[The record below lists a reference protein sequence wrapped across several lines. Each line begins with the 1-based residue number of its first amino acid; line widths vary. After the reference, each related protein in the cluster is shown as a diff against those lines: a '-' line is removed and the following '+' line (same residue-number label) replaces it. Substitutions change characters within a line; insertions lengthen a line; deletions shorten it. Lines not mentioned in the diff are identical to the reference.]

1 MKTNNLTISN
11 ESKLTIFGGVNVIES
26 DDLLFEV
33 ADKFVQLSE
42 KHSFNYVFKASFDKA
57 NRSSLDSFRGPG
69 MEKGLES
76 LQKVKDKF
84 NVPIITD
91 IHEPGQADPVAQVC
105 DVIQIPAFHCRQ
117 TALVVAAA
125 KTNKIINIKKP
136 QFSSAKEMFHAVK
149 KCEAAGN
156 GNCL

>member
-57 NRSSLDSFRGPG
+57 NRTQQLSHL
-69 MEKGLES
+69 LH
-76 LQKVKDKF
+76 QC
-84 NVPIITD
+84 NIIL
-91 IHEPGQADPVAQVC
+91 IVHV
-105 DVIQIPAFHCRQ
+105 
-117 TALVVAAA
+117 
-125 KTNKIINIKKP
+125 
-136 QFSSAKEMFHAVK
+136 
-149 KCEAAGN
+149 
-156 GNCL
+156 

>member
-11 ESKLTIFGGVNVIES
+11 ESRLTIFGGVNVIEN

-33 ADKFVQLSE
+33 ADKFVELSE

-91 IHEPGQADPVAQVC
+91 IPVSYTHLTLPTT
-105 DVIQIPAFHCRQ
+105 VI
-117 TALVVAAA
+117 V
-125 KTNKIINIKKP
+125 
-136 QFSSAKEMFHAVK
+136 
-149 KCEAAGN
+149 
-156 GNCL
+156 